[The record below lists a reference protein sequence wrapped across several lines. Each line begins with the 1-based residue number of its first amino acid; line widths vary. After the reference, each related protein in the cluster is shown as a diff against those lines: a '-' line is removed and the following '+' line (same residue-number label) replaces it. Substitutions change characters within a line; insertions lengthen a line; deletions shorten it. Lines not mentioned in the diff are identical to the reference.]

1 MSDSA
6 PDKSQT
12 QSPGI
17 TRRRFLQTGAV
28 GAASALG
35 LAALGNSATSIAKAA
50 SLPMRYAGANKTQ
63 LTLVGLFF
71 IPTELAAARE
81 IINEFN
87 AQSKTINV
95 QYEQSSWG
103 SIATK
108 MTAAFSSGDVPD
120 LFQYYDAGLV
130 PWAAN
135 GLLADLKK
143 LMPASTWTEVV
154 PGTLSV
160 LTTPSKGV
168 IGLPFETETPVIYYR
183 TDLLPQAGIT
193 PATLTNR
200 WTWDQLRSYAQK
212 LNNPKSGVYGINA
225 NWSSSELLFKNG
237 LAWEAGANP
246 IVVKGGQYS
255 INANDPGTVAT
266 IEYVRSWFAD
276 GIADPHSFDIDNV
289 AYFAAGHC
297 AMLIRGA
304 WARSDIPADK
314 GGSTLK
320 WAVMPF
326 VKGPKANLG
335 TGAAQTLSI
344 PSIAKNKEAAAEFLA
359 WWGKPSNVA
368 KICQASGQVPPNTA
382 AVAELKASVGTTDYW
397 NLALAESPDLQ
408 GEPFCPG
415 WLPML
420 GTVWDPA
427 MFDYYLGKSTYATF
441 ASKVNSAGTQAVQ
454 LAAGA

>member
-1 MSDSA
+1 
-6 PDKSQT
+6 
-12 QSPGI
+12 
-17 TRRRFLQTGAV
+17 
-28 GAASALG
+28 
-35 LAALGNSATSIAKAA
+35 
-50 SLPMRYAGANKTQ
+50 
-63 LTLVGLFF
+63 LFF

-87 AQSKTINV
+87 AQSKTIHV

-103 SIATK
+103 SIGSK
-108 MTAAFSSGDVPD
+108 MVAAFSSGDVPD

-143 LMPASTWTEVV
+143 LMPASTWTDVV

-160 LTTPSKGV
+160 LTTVSKGV

-183 TDLLPQAGIT
+183 TDLLSKAGIT
-193 PATLTNR
+193 PATVTSR

-212 LNNPKSGVYGINA
+212 LNNPKSGVFGIHA
-225 NWSSSELLFKNG
+225 NWASSELLFKNG

-246 IVVKGGQYS
+246 IVVKNGQYS
-255 INANDPGTVAT
+255 INVNDPGTKAT

-276 GIADPHSFDIDNV
+276 GIADPHSFAIDDQ
-289 AYFAAGHC
+289 AYFAAGHS
-297 AMLIRGA
+297 AMLLRGA
-304 WARSDIPADK
+304 WARSVIPVDK

-344 PSIAKNKEAAAEFLA
+344 PSLAKNKEAAAEFLT
-359 WWGKPSNVA
+359 WWGKPANVA
-368 KICQASGQVPPNTA
+368 KICQASAQVPPNSA
-382 AVAELKASVGTTDYW
+382 AVAELKASVGTTDFW
-397 NLALAESPDLQ
+397 NIALSESPDLQ
-408 GEPFCPG
+408 GQPFCPG

-427 MFDYYLGKSTYATF
+427 MYNYYLGKSTYAQF
-441 ASKVNSAGTQAVQ
+441 ASTVNPAGTQAVQ
-454 LAAGA
+454 LAAGQ

>member
-1 MSDSA
+1 
-6 PDKSQT
+6 
-12 QSPGI
+12 
-17 TRRRFLQTGAV
+17 
-28 GAASALG
+28 
-35 LAALGNSATSIAKAA
+35 
-50 SLPMRYAGANKTQ
+50 MRYAGTKKTT

-71 IPTELAAARE
+71 IPSELAAARQ

-87 AQSKTINV
+87 AQSKNIFV

-103 SIATK
+103 AIATK
-108 MTAAFSSGDVPD
+108 MTASFSSGDVPD

-143 LMPASTWTEVV
+143 LMPASTWTNVV

-160 LTTPSKGV
+160 LTTASKGV

-183 TDLLPQAGIT
+183 TDLLSKAGIN
-193 PATLTNR
+193 PATLTTR
-200 WTWDQLRSYAQK
+200 WTWDQLRENAVK
-212 LNNPKSGVYGINA
+212 LHDPKNRVFGINA

-246 IVVKGGQYS
+246 IKVSNGSYS
-255 INANDPGTVAT
+255 INVNDPGTRAT
-266 IEYVRSWFAD
+266 IEYVRSWFAN
-276 GIADPHSFDIDNV
+276 GTADPHSFDLDNV

-297 AMLIRGA
+297 AMLLRGA
-304 WARSDIPADK
+304 WARADIPSDK

-320 WAVMPF
+320 WGVMPF

-335 TGAAQTLSI
+335 TGAAQALSI
-344 PSIAKNKEAAAEFLA
+344 PSISKNKEAAAEFLA
-359 WWGKPSNVA
+359 WWGKPANVA

-382 AVAELKASVGTTDYW
+382 AVAMLKNSVGTTDFW
-397 NLALAESPDLQ
+397 NVALAESPDLQ

-427 MFDYYLGKSTYATF
+427 MFNYYLGKSTYAEF

-454 LAAGA
+454 LAAGI